1 MLYKNGKY
9 INLEEFEYFI
19 FNLLFLF
26 ICIFLF
32 NDNQKIV
39 NVEYVNVCKLI
50 KLFNFFFW
58 YGDFDEIM
66 YLLFDVK

>member
-9 INLEEFEYFI
+9 INLVEFEYFI